1 MKINQVEELVGVT
14 KKNIRFY
21 EDEGLLRPERN
32 PANGYRDYSLKDV
45 ERLQTI
51 KLLRRLDVPCAAI
64 RQVLEGERT
73 LSDCLDRHMRDLEK
87 RERDV
92 GHMRQLCERLKAE
105 APNLADLN
113 AAEYLETMKTL
124 EKGGVTFVDTEK
136 SDVNKRRG
144 GAILSAVVWVVL
156 MGILILA
163 ALWGN
168 RVDPLP
174 TGVLI
179 AILAV
184 PAAVIIGVVIA
195 LIQRMKELKGGE
207 YDEARKY

>member
-32 PANGYRDYSLKDV
+32 PANGYRDYTLKDV

-73 LSDCLDRHMRDLEK
+73 LSDCLDRHMADLEK

-105 APNLADLN
+105 APNLEDLH

-124 EKGGVTFVDTEK
+124 EKGGVSFMDTEK

-144 GAILSAVVWVVL
+144 GAILSAVVWIVL
-156 MGILILA
+156 MAGLILV
-163 ALWGN
+163 ALWGHKI
-168 RVDPLP
+168 DPLP

-184 PAAVIIGVVIA
+184 PTVIIIGVIIA
-195 LIQRMKELKGGE
+195 LVQRMKELKGGE

>member
-1 MKINQVEELVGVT
+1 MKINQMEELVGVT

-21 EDEGLLRPERN
+21 EDQGLLRPERN
-32 PANGYRDYSLKDV
+32 PANGYREYSLRDV
-45 ERLQTI
+45 ERLKTI
-51 KLLRRLDVPCAAI
+51 KLLRRLDVSCAAI
-64 RQVLEGERT
+64 RQVLEGERS
-73 LSDCLDRHMRDLEK
+73 LADCLDQHMTDLEK
-87 RERDV
+87 RQRDV
-92 GHMRQLCERLKAE
+92 GHMLELCERLKTE
-105 APNLADLN
+105 APTLGDLN

-124 EKGGVTFVDTEK
+124 EKGGITFMDVEK
-136 SDVNKRRG
+136 SDVGKRRG
-144 GAILSAVVWVVL
+144 GAILSAAVWIVL
-156 MGILILA
+156 MGGLILA

-168 RVDPLP
+168 QADPLP

-207 YDEARKY
+207 FDEARKY